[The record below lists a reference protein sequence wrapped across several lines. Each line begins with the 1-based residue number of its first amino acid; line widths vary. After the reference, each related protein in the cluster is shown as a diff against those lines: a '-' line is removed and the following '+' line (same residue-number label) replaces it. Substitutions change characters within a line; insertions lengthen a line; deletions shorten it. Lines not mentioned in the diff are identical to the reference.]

1 MVDSFTES
9 EGLMFV
15 MGFTL
20 SSLIWVTFCIMCLR
34 KNHEEALKL
43 ADEQYMKGFRRGKK
57 VTTLTPD
64 APSDSDI

>member
-1 MVDSFTES
+1 MVDYVTASEAVMFLIGFFT
-9 EGLMFV
+9 
-15 MGFTL
+15 
-20 SSLIWVTFCIMCLR
+20 SSLMWAAFCIMCFR

-57 VTTLTPD
+57 AITLTPD

>member
-1 MVDSFTES
+1 MVDYFTAS
-9 EGLMFV
+9 EAVMFLI
-15 MGFTL
+15 GFFT
-20 SSLIWVTFCIMCLR
+20 SSLMWVAFCIMCFR

-57 VTTLTPD
+57 AATLTPD

>member
-1 MVDSFTES
+1 MLDYFTDS

-20 SSLIWVTFCIMCLR
+20 SSLMWAAFCIMCFR

-57 VTTLTPD
+57 ATTLMPD